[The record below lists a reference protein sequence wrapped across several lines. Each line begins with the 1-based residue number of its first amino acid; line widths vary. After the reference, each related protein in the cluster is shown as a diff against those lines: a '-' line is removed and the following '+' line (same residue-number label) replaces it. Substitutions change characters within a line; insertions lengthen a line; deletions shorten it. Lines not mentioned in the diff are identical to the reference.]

1 MSEETPEPSGAG
13 ASRLGGLSK
22 RLVSIL
28 VGLIVTLIVGAVAER
43 VTSPEWLASAKEAQQ
58 GWIDAVSATSPMEAG
73 GLYWTELQSAWSGDI
88 SKGGWSGVGKP
99 DGHGLQSPFWALA
112 MTGARLWYSTG
123 FVSLIQLGL
132 GALAFCV
139 LNFWRSKGETIFL
152 GDFWLTMILA
162 PLGIVL
168 LASVLGWVLFGIMF
182 GALFA
187 LSWVTGLAATAAGAT
202 GVLGF
207 CWLCVTE
214 LTKKGAEHIVTP
226 KVLG

>member
-1 MSEETPEPSGAG
+1 MSEETPKPTGLAG
-13 ASRLGGLSK
+13 LPK

-28 VGLIVTLIVGAVAER
+28 IGLVITLIAGAVAER
-43 VTSPEWLASAKEAQQ
+43 VTSAEWLEGAKEAQQ
-58 GWIDAVSATSPMEAG
+58 GWINAVSDTSPMEVG
-73 GLYWTELQSAWSGDI
+73 GLYWTELQSAWSGDT
-88 SKGGWSGVGKP
+88 SQGAWSGIAKP

-112 MTGARLWYSTG
+112 MTGARLWYATG
-123 FVSLIQLGL
+123 FVSLVQLAL
-132 GALAFCV
+132 GALAFAM
-139 LNFWRSKGETIFL
+139 LNFWRSKGETLFL
-152 GDFWLTMILA
+152 GDFWLSMILA

-168 LASVLGWVLFGIMF
+168 LASVLGWALLGIMM

-214 LTKKGAEHIVTP
+214 LTKKGAEHVITP
-226 KVLG
+226 KV